1 MSSTGNAYETIA
13 KPETPVTLVVSFL
26 TGTRAKAFASLA
38 GGLLLWEIV
47 GRLTSPVIFV
57 PFSVVALAFWNLT
70 VSGELIHHTAVSF
83 TELILGFVIGS
94 MIGIVGGTLAAF
106 SKNFRVAT
114 DVWISIAY
122 STPYVAFVPLFIVWF
137 GIDMASKIALVI
149 FSVFIPVWL
158 NTYTGIISVDAQL
171 VEVAQA
177 FGATR
182 SQVLRWIVL
191 PWAFPSLI
199 VGFRLAFSRG
209 FIAVVVGELVG
220 STAGLGYLIDIAGNS
235 FQTDKLLA
243 GVAVLAII
251 TVIFVEILKLAQR
264 RLFPWWEIKGE

>member
-1 MSSTGNAYETIA
+1 
-13 KPETPVTLVVSFL
+13 
-26 TGTRAKAFASLA
+26 
-38 GGLLLWEIV
+38 
-47 GRLTSPVIFV
+47 
-57 PFSVVALAFWNLT
+57 
-70 VSGELIHHTAVSF
+70 
-83 TELILGFVIGS
+83 
-94 MIGIVGGTLAAF
+94 
-106 SKNFRVAT
+106 
-114 DVWISIAY
+114 
-122 STPYVAFVPLFIVWF
+122 
-137 GIDMASKIALVI
+137 MASKIALVI

-158 NTYTGIISVDAQL
+158 NTYTGIIGVDAQL

-182 SQVLRWIVL
+182 WQVLRWIVL
-191 PWAFPSLI
+191 PWAFPALI

-220 STAGLGYLIDIAGNS
+220 STAGLGYLIDVAGNS

-251 TVIFVEILKLAQR
+251 TVLFVETLKWGQR

>member
-149 FSVFIPVWL
+149 YVRKDRL
-158 NTYTGIISVDAQL
+158 
-171 VEVAQA
+171 
-177 FGATR
+177 
-182 SQVLRWIVL
+182 SQFLM
-191 PWAFPSLI
+191 
-199 VGFRLAFSRG
+199 
-209 FIAVVVGELVG
+209 
-220 STAGLGYLIDIAGNS
+220 
-235 FQTDKLLA
+235 
-243 GVAVLAII
+243 VLARM
-251 TVIFVEILKLAQR
+251 TDAS
-264 RLFPWWEIKGE
+264 LFLPLCDQATTQATLGTASSSSS